1 MFASCF
7 FFGSRRWRTA
17 QWSLRWARPACDRQS
32 YRGLPRGLYRASR
45 RVRLGS
51 PPTAHRTTEP
61 WRMPG
66 AASRERWRDS
76 PRRLSVKITT
86 ARLAKTTCKPVLK
99 RAGEGP
105 EDPLA
110 AQHRRY
116 SFGSFPAARRRRASS
131 FRLAPPKQPKSEGAT
146 RPEASKSG
154 QEVAP
159 QVSGPRSTPSPIRGR
174 YTKKSTLRAD
184 ARSARD
190 TRKATLRDA
199 RSAKDAERRLPTTV

>member
-1 MFASCF
+1 MAYCPAESSL
-7 FFGSRRWRTA
+7 GQAGLRSAELSARGVEDSRGVSSGLA
-17 QWSLRWARPACDRQS
+17 DGYAWAA
-32 YRGLPRGLYRASR
+32 
-45 RVRLGS
+45 

-61 WRMPG
+61 WRTPG

-116 SFGSFPAARRRRASS
+116 SFDRFPAARRRRASS